1 MPPKT
6 GKITK
11 NKLKNVIFLGDFG
24 KDNSVNPEILVNF
37 LSLKS
42 MNLIRVLTIANNGF
56 QEVIR
61 DRILYFIGFFSL
73 LLILAQRLIPEIA
86 AGTHEK
92 ILLDFGIGA
101 ISILSVIVAIFVGT
115 GLINKEIEKRTLLM
129 LIPKPISRAE
139 LILGK
144 HLGLTTVLAV
154 MVVIM
159 MVIYLGMLSFSGITY
174 PTGALATAAVYL
186 LLELALLVAVSIL
199 FGVFTSSILATLLSF
214 GVYLMGHFSQD
225 LVELGKLSKNAS
237 IESLTT
243 SLYLVLPDLSRLDL
257 KNEAVY
263 GLLPNSTEL
272 VNHALYGL
280 LYTALLL
287 IISMMIFSQKE
298 F

>member
-1 MPPKT
+1 
-6 GKITK
+6 
-11 NKLKNVIFLGDFG
+11 
-24 KDNSVNPEILVNF
+24 
-37 LSLKS
+37 
-42 MNLIRVLTIANNGF
+42 MNLIRVFTIANNGF
-56 QEVIR
+56 KEVIR

-73 LLILAQRLIPEIA
+73 LLILAQRIIPEIA

-101 ISILSVIVAIFVGT
+101 IAILSVVVAIFVGT

-144 HLGLTTVLAV
+144 HLGLTSVLAI
-154 MVVIM
+154 MITIM
-159 MVIYLGMLSFSGITY
+159 MAIYLAMLSFADISY
-174 PTGALATAAVYL
+174 PTGALITAGVYL
-186 LLELALLVAVSIL
+186 LFELALITAVAIL

-214 GVYLMGHFSQD
+214 GVYLMGHFSED

-243 SLYLVLPDLSRLDL
+243 SLYLVLPNLSRLDL

-272 VNHALYGL
+272 LFHALYGL
-280 LYTALLL
+280 LYTTLLL
-287 IISMMIFSQKE
+287 IISMMIFAQKE

>member
-1 MPPKT
+1 
-6 GKITK
+6 
-11 NKLKNVIFLGDFG
+11 
-24 KDNSVNPEILVNF
+24 
-37 LSLKS
+37 
-42 MNLIRVLTIANNGF
+42 MNLIRVFTIANNGF
-56 QEVIR
+56 QEVMR
-61 DRILYFIGFFSL
+61 DRILYFIGFFTL
-73 LLILAQRLIPEIA
+73 LLVLAQRIIPEIA

-115 GLINKEIEKRTLLM
+115 ALINKEIEKRTLLM

-154 MVVIM
+154 MITIM
-159 MVIYLGMLSFSGITY
+159 MGIYLAMLSLSDISY
-174 PTGALATAAVYL
+174 PLGALTTAGGYL
-186 LLELALLVAVSIL
+186 LLELALIVAVAIL

-214 GVYLMGHFSQD
+214 GIYLMGHFSED

-243 SLYLVLPDLSRLDL
+243 SLYLVLPNLSRLDL

-263 GLLPNSTEL
+263 GLLPNPTDL
-272 VNHALYGL
+272 LNHAVYGL

-287 IISMMIFSQKE
+287 IISMMVFAQKE